1 MIKRLITVVLAIL
14 LVLVLSACSKED
26 VSFEDSCW
34 EQVQNC
40 ESMVLDDGTVS
51 VTLTAPDY
59 SAIIQH
65 LVENGVTGDVTVEM
79 LDEAAKDNPGS
90 VKEYSFVAESIE
102 EEAIQN
108 ALMEQI
114 AYELLIIAMEDV
126 AG

>member
-1 MIKRLITVVLAIL
+1 MMKQLITVAMAML

-26 VSFEDSCW
+26 VTFEDSCW
-34 EQVQNC
+34 KQVQNC
-40 ESMVLDDGTVS
+40 ETMDLEDGTVL

-65 LVENGVTGDVTVEM
+65 LAENGVTGDVTVEM

-90 VKEYSFVAESIE
+90 VKEYSFVAESTE

-114 AYELLIIAMEDV
+114 TYELLIIAMEDV
-126 AG
+126 VG